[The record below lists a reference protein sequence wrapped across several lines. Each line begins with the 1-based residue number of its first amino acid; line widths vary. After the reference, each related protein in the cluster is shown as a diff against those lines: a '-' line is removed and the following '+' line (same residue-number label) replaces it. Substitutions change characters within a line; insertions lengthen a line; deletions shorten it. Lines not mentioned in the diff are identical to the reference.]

1 MSFENNFFKINFDK
15 SNSLLTIIAKNDL
28 PLVDEEFDDLVKS
41 LDVFYQGCE
50 KNKVKFKMWFDLRN
64 LGLLDKKYYLKLID
78 FFKENEI
85 ISQNFLIGT
94 IVLSNNNI
102 INGVINKFLYF
113 YDNKRPIKITNN
125 EEEGVKFLS
134 EQK

>member
-64 LGLLDKKYYLKLID
+64 LGLLDKKYYLKLIE
-78 FFKENEI
+78 FFKEKEI

>member
-1 MSFENNFFKINFDK
+1 
-15 SNSLLTIIAKNDL
+15 
-28 PLVDEEFDDLVKS
+28 
-41 LDVFYQGCE
+41 
-50 KNKVKFKMWFDLRN
+50 MWFDLRN

-94 IVLSNNNI
+94 LVLSNNNI